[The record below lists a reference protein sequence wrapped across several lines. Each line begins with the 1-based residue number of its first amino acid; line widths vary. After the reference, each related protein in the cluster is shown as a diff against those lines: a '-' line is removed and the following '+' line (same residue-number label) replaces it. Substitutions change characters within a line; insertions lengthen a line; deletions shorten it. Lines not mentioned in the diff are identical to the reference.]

1 MLKPSDFFDLEGS
14 CLKRLFDNTEYV
26 WDGLKNIKE
35 YIKNNLTPNV
45 SGLREGTS
53 FISRDVVL
61 HEGEVIKSGFII
73 DTSKNV
79 VLKNGEVLEGA
90 SIIYAGAVLMDN
102 DIYIGKGNVIEA
114 GALIKGP
121 TIIGN
126 NNEIRQASYIR
137 GNVIIDNKC
146 VVGHAT
152 EMKTAVIFNGGKAPH
167 FAYVGDSILGKVN
180 LGAGTRLANLKM
192 FRSEVILTIEGKK
205 YNTGLHKFGAIMADG
220 VETGCNSVTA
230 PGTLLSKNVLLYP
243 NSTARGFY
251 PPNTIIKLKQVQE
264 TEERK

>member
-14 CLKRLFDNTEYV
+14 HLSKLFDNAEYV

-35 YIKNNLTPNV
+35 YIKNNLIPNV
-45 SGLREGTS
+45 SDLREGTS
-53 FISRDVVL
+53 FISRDMVIYN
-61 HEGEVIKSGFII
+61 GEVIKSGFTI
-73 DTSKNV
+73 DTSKSL
-79 VLKNGEVLEGA
+79 VLKDSKVLEGA

-114 GALIKGP
+114 GALVKGP
-121 TIIGN
+121 TIIGD

-152 EMKTAVIFNGGKAPH
+152 EMKTAVILNGGKAPH

-180 LGAGTRLANLKM
+180 LGAGTRLANLKI
-192 FRSEVILTIEGKK
+192 FGSEIVLTIEGRK
-205 YNTGLHKFGAIMADG
+205 YKTGLRKFGAIMADG

-230 PGTLLSKNVLLYP
+230 PGTLLSRNVLLYP

-251 PPNTIIKLKQVQE
+251 PPNTIVKLRQVQE
-264 TEERK
+264 LEERK